1 MLVWRDLD
9 TESALKRLQILGVL
23 SLVPLFVAITFTF
36 YFNFLSY
43 SFSFFTDYALFEYT
57 SLGIKRGGELV
68 IPVITSTTVFIVAL
82 LFISLPLVVI
92 GTWTAPF
99 TRPFKDVEGFEKFG
113 KVREEIK
120 SFIVQL
126 SNRGKLIVVAFTL
139 TSILA
144 YLFAS
149 LWFTV
154 QFGML
159 IPPYFSSFLLFLFPI
174 NLLGSL
180 YFGSRIERVLKRYLE
195 TVKV

>member
-1 MLVWRDLD
+1 MH
-9 TESALKRLQILGVL
+9 VL
-23 SLVPLFVAITFTF
+23 SLLPLFVAITFTF

-43 SFSFFTDYALFEYT
+43 SFSFFTGYGLFEYT

-99 TRPFKDVEGFEKFG
+99 TRPFKDVKGFEKFG

-126 SNRGKLIVVAFTL
+126 SNKEKLIVVAFTL

-159 IPPYFSSFLLFLFPI
+159 PPYFSSFLLFLFLI
-174 NLLGSL
+174 NLLGFL
-180 YFGSRIERVLKRYLE
+180 YFGSRIEGVLKRYLE

>member
-1 MLVWRDLD
+1 M
-9 TESALKRLQILGVL
+9 
-23 SLVPLFVAITFTF
+23 
-36 YFNFLSY
+36 
-43 SFSFFTDYALFEYT
+43 
-57 SLGIKRGGELV
+57 GGELV

-82 LFISLPLVVI
+82 LFISLPLAVI
-92 GTWTAPF
+92 STWTAPF
-99 TRPFKDVEGFEKFG
+99 TRPFKDVKGFEKFG
-113 KVREEIK
+113 KVHGEIK

-126 SNRGKLIVVAFTL
+126 SNKEKLIVVAFTL

-149 LWFTV
+149 LWVTA

-159 IPPYFSSFLLFLFPI
+159 PSYFSDFFFLLFPI

-195 TVKV
+195 TVKGSQNSK

>member
-1 MLVWRDLD
+1 MFVWRDLD
-9 TESALKRLQILGVL
+9 TKIALKRLNILHVL
-23 SLVPLFVAITFTF
+23 SLLPLFVAITFTF

-43 SFSFFTDYALFEYT
+43 SFSFFTGYGLFEYT

-99 TRPFKDVEGFEKFG
+99 TRPFKDVKGFEKFG

-126 SNRGKLIVVAFTL
+126 SNKEKLIVVAFTL

-159 IPPYFSSFLLFLFPI
+159 PPYFSSFLLFLFLI
-174 NLLGSL
+174 NLLGFL
-180 YFGSRIERVLKRYLE
+180 YFGSRIEGVLKRYLE